1 MAKTAT
7 IANVIKAIKKS
18 DLESLQSYLET
29 DKSLPQKVIDDTDKN
44 NKKLIHLI
52 AEDLHDESETDTNSV
67 LELLIKYGADINEPD
82 NKPEGFTLLNI
93 CAMHN
98 LQNLALSCL
107 ESGANIY
114 ADNAESAIE
123 TALSHGNT
131 EFARMLVKQEGEI
144 KNHVVAAGL
153 GEIDSLDDFF
163 DNSYNLRIS
172 EEQLIEYGTMEMTK
186 ALVKPFV
193 MACKNGQM
201 ESVFFLFKRGADI
214 NLYILHDEDE
224 NILEASGLHWAAK
237 YGHYELV
244 KFLINYGAKIHSK
257 DTRFNQTPG
266 QWAQEAGHDQIHKY
280 ISYLQKL

>member
-1 MAKTAT
+1 MARTAT

-18 DLESLQSYLET
+18 DLESLRSFLEK
-29 DKSLPQKVIDDTDKN
+29 DNSLPQKVIDDSDKN

-52 AEDLHDESETDTNSV
+52 AEDLPGAAEANSV

-82 NKPEGFTLLNI
+82 NKPDGSTLLNI

-98 LQNLALSCL
+98 LQNLALNCL

-114 ADNAESAIE
+114 ANNAESAIE

-131 EFARMLVKQEGEI
+131 EFARMLVKHEGEI
-144 KNHVVAAGL
+144 KNHVVASGL

-163 DNSYNLRIS
+163 DNSYNLRIT
-172 EEQLIEYGTMEMTK
+172 EEHMIEYGTMEMTK

-193 MACKNGQM
+193 IACKNGQM
-201 ESVFFLFKRGADI
+201 ESAFFLLKRGADI

-266 QWAQEAGHDQIHKY
+266 QWAQEAGHDQIHQY